1 MMARQAELE
10 RKTKETEVKV
20 SLDLDGKGNYQVT
33 TGVPFLDH
41 MLSLFAKHGLFDLTV
56 EASGDVEVDYHH
68 TVEDVGIVLGQAVK
82 QAVGDKAGIRR
93 YGQATVPMIESLA
106 TCVLDLSGRANLV
119 YQVDVAKEKVGGF
132 DTELVEEFF
141 RALSTEGGVDLHLRL
156 HYGSNMHHIIEALFK
171 SFAKALDTATSF
183 DPRMKGVVP
192 STKGTL

>member
-1 MMARQAELE
+1 MARQAELE

-20 SLDLDGKGNYQVT
+20 SLKLDGKGTYQVT
-33 TGVPFLDH
+33 TGIPFFDH

-56 EASGDVEVDYHH
+56 EATGDVEVDYHH
-68 TVEDVGIVLGQAVK
+68 TVEDVGIVLGQAIK

-106 TCVLDLSGRANLV
+106 TCVLDLSGRTSLV

-141 RALSTEGGVDLHLRL
+141 RALSSEGGVDLHLSL

-171 SFAKALDTATSF
+171 SFAKALDSATSI
-183 DPRMKGVVP
+183 DPRIKGVVP